1 MKSLGW
7 QTESG
12 YLPTKA
18 KPISVENKSMSS
30 LKSVLSKLAEKKS
43 SGSKETNTS
52 RLNRGKKEKDPMKEK
67 EKMMIPPPE
76 KQTAEEIRTRR
87 SLEAKA
93 KIYEEMMNGGIN
105 KFAKNPTLINFDVK
119 KKLIT
124 GHITKEQ
131 SDQGVNSHTEPPQE
145 QSEDEEQQEQLPKEQ
160 QSTNPWQWS
169 RGTKDQ
175 EDRELLEE
183 WELEKQA
190 EREFKSLVE
199 QRINE
204 EMEKTEC
211 EEDQENERE
220 EQQSTFN
227 ETGSVSNSNPLRFKE
242 TPYYHHY
249 SSDAKIKSQW
259 ERTINSSAK
268 GFLKEI
274 HQRTAVERSSKT
286 GDRKRSLEGE
296 PEDDNRNKKLKF

>member
-18 KPISVENKSMSS
+18 KPINVENKSMSS
-30 LKSVLSKLAEKKS
+30 LKSILSKLAEKKS
-43 SGSKETNTS
+43 SDSKETNTS

-67 EKMMIPPPE
+67 EKMPNPPPN
-76 KQTAEEIRTRR
+76 KQTAEEIRIQR

-124 GHITKEQ
+124 GHITKEH
-131 SDQGVNSHTEPPQE
+131 SDQRGDSPTELTQE
-145 QSEDEEQQEQLPKEQ
+145 QSEEAEQLPKEP
-160 QSTNPWQWS
+160 QSTDPWLWS

-199 QRINE
+199 QRINQ
-204 EMEKTEC
+204 EMDKKESK
-211 EEDQENERE
+211 EDENERE

-227 ETGSVSNSNPLRFKE
+227 ETGPVSNSNPLRFKE

-249 SSDAKIKSQW
+249 SSEAKIKSQW

-274 HQRTAVERSSKT
+274 HQRTADERSSKT

-296 PEDDNRNKKLKF
+296 REDDNRNKKLKF